1 MIKSIVFDGEKGYIG
16 EKYTNVDKPEKP
28 RKDDY
33 RYSKYTEDHRRVLD
47 EEKYNSD
54 MERYKSE
61 MSFYKKHK
69 GEYKVQCSELLVGR
83 KFEFSSDRI
92 NLIFG
97 PNASGKST
105 ILKSIASHAFCTDGW
120 SSFQKPLD
128 FRLGF
133 DEDKSIE
140 SYKKNIAEIILQMS
154 GTSSQ
159 VDWDG
164 SPIYYHNFE
173 NRENYG
179 QIGDLSGSIIES
191 IGEEMTWRISK
202 NKSSN
207 GQKMFYQFSKL
218 MKFMSKTIT
227 YNEILEHSRKY
238 LHSNEYWRNCFL
250 AQEEYFKS
258 FPMAFDPNGQNT
270 YLFDEID
277 KSTDILNVNELY
289 TKIFPFIIDKY
300 GCQIIVIS
308 HSPLVLR
315 DEIYNSDKYNFISMD
330 EKYTNECRK
339 LF

>member
-1 MIKSIVFDGEKGYIG
+1 MIKSIVFDGKKGYIG
-16 EKYTNVDKPEKP
+16 EKYTTADKPKEPNKN
-28 RKDDY
+28 DFCY
-33 RYSKYTEDHRRVLD
+33 NKYDKNHIRILN
-47 EEKYNSD
+47 EEKFSQD
-54 MERYKSE
+54 MERYKE
-61 MSFYKKHK
+61 DMEFYKKHK
-69 GEYKVQCSELLVGR
+69 GQYKVKCSELLVGR
-83 KFEFSSDRI
+83 VFEFSSDKI

-97 PNASGKST
+97 QNASGKST
-105 ILKSIASHAFCTDGW
+105 ILKSIASHALCTDGF
-120 SSFQKPLD
+120 SSFQKPMD
-128 FRLGF
+128 FRLGIDK
-133 DEDKSIE
+133 DESLE
-140 SYKKNIAEIILQMS
+140 AYKKNISKIILRMS

-173 NRENYG
+173 NRQNYG
-179 QIGDLSGSIIES
+179 YIGDLSGSIIES
-191 IGEEMTWRISK
+191 IGEEMSWMISK
-202 NKSSN
+202 NKFSN

-227 YNEILEHSRKY
+227 YKEILEPNRKY
-238 LHSNEYWRNCFL
+238 LHSNECWKNCFL

-258 FPMAFDPNGQNT
+258 FPMAFDTNGQNT

-289 TKIFPFIIDKY
+289 TKIFPSIIDKY

-315 DEIYNSDKYNFISMD
+315 NEIYNSDKYNFISMD
-330 EKYTNECRK
+330 ENYTNECRK